1 VALGRLTAG
10 ATPERAREELLGVS
24 TRLAAE
30 HPDANRGFEASVQP
44 IRDFFPGPTDQKLVM
59 ILTAVTLFGLLIAC
73 ANVANLLLGRAEA
86 RQKEVAVRTALGAGR
101 HRILRQLLTESV
113 ALAVAAGGVGVLL
126 AVSVVRWLEG
136 MMPAELPRAMI
147 PELDPEVLV
156 ATLAVSVLAGIA
168 FGLAPALHAARPDLR
183 GALGDGSRGGTA
195 GRSRKRL
202 RNGFVVG
209 EFAVAL
215 ALLTGAA
222 FLMQAFAELTRTD
235 PGFRQDGLLTLSL
248 GVSEDRYA
256 EDADVVVYQDAL
268 LASLA
273 AVPGVEGVAA
283 MSTLPRGRSHP
294 TASYTIEGR
303 EPPDAAEPPTA
314 ALQAVN
320 ADYFRTLEI
329 DLLRGRGI
337 EPSDRPETLPVAV
350 VSQAFV
356 DRELPAEDPLGRI
369 VTVAGRERTI
379 VGVVEDIIQERIPV
393 AGESGEAIYLP
404 LAQHPRRSLSFA
416 LRAAGDPGALAG
428 DVRRAV
434 WAVNPDQ
441 PVAQVRTLD
450 DHVAESLTGPR
461 ALSWFVSAMGVIAL
475 LLAAL
480 GIYGVMSHAVQQQ
493 RKEIGIRMALGAG
506 RGSVVGMV
514 TRSGL
519 GLAGVGML
527 LGLPLAWLMYR
538 AVVSALGVFGSRPD
552 PGWAVAVTVALGLV
566 ALVSTWLPARR
577 ASGVQ
582 PVVALGE

>member
-1 VALGRLTAG
+1 
-10 ATPERAREELLGVS
+10 
-24 TRLAAE
+24 
-30 HPDANRGFEASVQP
+30 
-44 IRDFFPGPTDQKLVM
+44 
-59 ILTAVTLFGLLIAC
+59 
-73 ANVANLLLGRAEA
+73 
-86 RQKEVAVRTALGAGR
+86 
-101 HRILRQLLTESV
+101 
-113 ALAVAAGGVGVLL
+113 
-126 AVSVVRWLEG
+126 
-136 MMPAELPRAMI
+136 
-147 PELDPEVLV
+147 
-156 ATLAVSVLAGIA
+156 
-168 FGLAPALHAARPDLR
+168 
-183 GALGDGSRGGTA
+183 
-195 GRSRKRL
+195 
-202 RNGFVVG
+202 
-209 EFAVAL
+209 
-215 ALLTGAA
+215 
-222 FLMQAFAELTRTD
+222 
-235 PGFRQDGLLTLSL
+235 
-248 GVSEDRYA
+248 
-256 EDADVVVYQDAL
+256 
-268 LASLA
+268 
-273 AVPGVEGVAA
+273 
-283 MSTLPRGRSHP
+283 
-294 TASYTIEGR
+294 
-303 EPPDAAEPPTA
+303 
-314 ALQAVN
+314 
-320 ADYFRTLEI
+320 
-329 DLLRGRGI
+329 
-337 EPSDRPETLPVAV
+337 VAV

-416 LRAAGDPGALAG
+416 LRAAGDPGTLAG